1 MRDLWMSDKAELI
14 SVVYDAINE
23 IGKHKIRSDVISN
36 IKMADEYMKRIFNS
50 STEQFI
56 NKLDGNSL
64 INIYEILLHF
74 MLTACTIP
82 SQRKVK
88 ISQLTIDLV
97 TPNLHVF
104 LRNPDDAI
112 IVQFIR
118 SDKDMT
124 TIDELVSLLKFKAE
138 DLNMWL
144 ITTLDLHVTDT
155 TQVINLSSS
164 KIDCSCI
171 IRDIDS
177 FLKERRDKSFRL
189 VHF

>member
-14 SVVYDAINE
+14 SIVYDAINE

-36 IKMADEYMKRIFNS
+36 IKRADDYMKRIFNR

-56 NKLDGNSL
+56 NRLDGNSL
-64 INIYEILLHF
+64 ITIYEILLHF

-97 TPNLHVF
+97 IPNLHTL
-104 LRNPDDAI
+104 LRNPDDAVL
-112 IVQFIR
+112 VQFIR
-118 SDKDMT
+118 SDRDMT
-124 TIDELVSLLKFKAE
+124 TIDELMSLLKFKAE
-138 DLNMWL
+138 DLNLWL
-144 ITTLDLHVTDT
+144 ITTLDLHVMDT
-155 TQVINLSSS
+155 TQVINLSDS

>member
-1 MRDLWMSDKAELI
+1 MNDKAELV

-36 IKMADEYMKRIFNS
+36 IKIADEYMKSIFNK
-50 STEQFI
+50 STEQLI
-56 NKLDGNSL
+56 NRRDSNSL
-64 INIYEILLHF
+64 INMYEILLHF

-97 TPNLHVF
+97 IPNLHI
-104 LRNPDDAI
+104 LSRIPCDAI
-112 IVQFIR
+112 LVQFIR

-124 TIDELVSLLKFKAE
+124 TIDELLSLLRFKTE

-144 ITTLDLHVTDT
+144 ITTLDLHVKDT
-155 TQVINLSSS
+155 THVINLSSS
-164 KIDCSCI
+164 KIDCSYI
-171 IRDIDS
+171 MRDIDT

>member
-1 MRDLWMSDKAELI
+1 MRDLCMSDKAELV

-36 IKMADEYMKRIFNS
+36 IKIADEYMISIFNK

-56 NKLDGNSL
+56 NRQDSNSL
-64 INIYEILLHF
+64 ITMYEILLHF

-97 TPNLHVF
+97 IPNLHT
-104 LRNPDDAI
+104 LSRIPGDAI
-112 IVQFIR
+112 LVQFIR

-124 TIDELVSLLKFKAE
+124 TIDKLLSLLGLKTE

-144 ITTLDLHVTDT
+144 ITTLDLHVKDT
-155 TQVINLSSS
+155 THVINLNSS
-164 KIDCSCI
+164 KIDCSYI
-171 IRDIDS
+171 MRDIDT

>member
-1 MRDLWMSDKAELI
+1 MSDKAELI

-36 IKMADEYMKRIFNS
+36 IKTADEYMKSIFNS

-112 IVQFIR
+112 TVQFIR

-124 TIDELVSLLKFKAE
+124 TIDELLSLLKFKAE

-155 TQVINLSSS
+155 TQVINLSGS

-171 IRDIDS
+171 IRNIDS

>member
-14 SVVYDAINE
+14 SVIYDAINE

-36 IKMADEYMKRIFNS
+36 IKMADEYMKSIFNS

-155 TQVINLSSS
+155 TQVINLSGS

>member
-1 MRDLWMSDKAELI
+1 MSDKAELI

-23 IGKHKIRSDVISN
+23 IGKHKIRSDVISD

-56 NKLDGNSL
+56 NRLDGNSL
-64 INIYEILLHF
+64 ITIYEILLHF

-97 TPNLHVF
+97 IPNLHIL

-112 IVQFIR
+112 LVQFIR
-118 SDKDMT
+118 RDKDMT
-124 TIDELVSLLKFKAE
+124 TIDELLSVLKSKAE
-138 DLNMWL
+138 DLSMWL
-144 ITTLDLHVTDT
+144 ITTLDLHVKDT
-155 TQVINLSSS
+155 TQVINLSGS

-171 IRDIDS
+171 IRDIDF

>member
-36 IKMADEYMKRIFNS
+36 IKMADEYMKSIFNS

-155 TQVINLSSS
+155 TQVINLSGS
-164 KIDCSCI
+164 KVDCSCI

>member
-1 MRDLWMSDKAELI
+1 MSDKADLV

-36 IKMADEYMKRIFNS
+36 IKMADEYMKSIFNS
-50 STEQFI
+50 STEHFI
-56 NKLDGNSL
+56 NRLDGNSL
-64 INIYEILLHF
+64 ITIYEILLHF

-97 TPNLHVF
+97 IPNLQI
-104 LRNPDDAI
+104 LSRSPDDAI
-112 IVQFIR
+112 LVQFIR
-118 SDKDMT
+118 YDKDMT
-124 TIDELVSLLKFKAE
+124 TIDELLSLLKFKTE

-144 ITTLDLHVTDT
+144 ITTSDLHVKDT
-155 TQVINLSSS
+155 TQVINLSGSR
-164 KIDCSCI
+164 IDCSCI
-171 IRDIDS
+171 IRDIDT

>member
-23 IGKHKIRSDVISN
+23 IGKYKIRSDVISN
-36 IKMADEYMKRIFNS
+36 IKMADEYMKSIFNS

-124 TIDELVSLLKFKAE
+124 TIDELLSLLNFKAE

-144 ITTLDLHVTDT
+144 ITTLDLHVTNT
-155 TQVINLSSS
+155 TQVINLSGS

-171 IRDIDS
+171 IRAIDS